1 MALPLYYNWR
11 NLLRRRMSSSLTFVV
26 VTTVVFVLSVLLSF
40 AAGIRASLAAS
51 GSTRNVLVL
60 KPGAT
65 SESTSMILQD
75 EVGRLVQTPGIAQDA
90 DGEPLISR
98 ELCVQTN
105 MPRRAMGG
113 FEEGSQA
120 NVAVRGVD
128 PVAFAVHQNVRI
140 VEGRVSQPGAME
152 AIAGRAA
159 QQRYGNLDIGDEL
172 RLGRGGNRE
181 YKIVGVFESGGG
193 ALESEIWAPR
203 TLVADT
209 YNRHFVSSVVLRLA
223 DNASGEAAIRYI
235 DGPSVQ
241 LEAKLEIEYYE
252 DLSTKTQEI
261 VWLTTILVGIMAMGA
276 VFAVANTMYAA
287 VDGRRREIAMLRT
300 VGFSKS
306 SIIIA
311 FMMESVLIC
320 LTACVMGLGISLFV
334 SGSRQDFLSDTT
346 WTVLAY
352 ELRVTPQIAV
362 SAIVVSTLV
371 GVAGALVPALK
382 ASRIKVIEA
391 LRKA

>member
-1 MALPLYYNWR
+1 MALPLYYNYR
-11 NLLRRRMSSSLTFVV
+11 NLLRRRMSTGLTFVV

-40 AAGIRASLAAS
+40 AAGIRDSLAAS
-51 GSTRNVLVL
+51 GSARNVLVL

-65 SESTSMILQD
+65 SESTSMIMQD
-75 EVGRLVQTPGIAQDA
+75 EVGRLVQTPGIALGA

-105 MPRRAMGG
+105 VPRRAMGG
-113 FEEGSQA
+113 FEEGAPA

-128 PVAFAVHQNVRI
+128 PIVFAVHDNVRI
-140 VEGRVSQPGAME
+140 VEGRAPQPGAME
-152 AIAGRAA
+152 AMAGRAA

-203 TLVADT
+203 TLIADT

-223 DNASGEAAIRYI
+223 DNASGDEAIAYI
-235 DGPSVQ
+235 GGPSVQ
-241 LEAKLEIEYYE
+241 LDAKLETTYYE
-252 DLSTKTQEI
+252 DLSTKTREI

-276 VFAVANTMYAA
+276 IFAVANTMYAA

-311 FMMESVLIC
+311 FMMESVFIC
-320 LTACVMGLGISLFV
+320 LTACVAGLGISLFIN
-334 SGSRQDFLSDTT
+334 GSRQDFLSDTT

-352 ELRVTPQIAV
+352 ELRITPGIAG

-371 GVAGALVPALK
+371 GVMGALVPAMR
-382 ASRIKVIEA
+382 ASRIQVIEA